1 MHAHVRRL
9 LAHGLARRAGTIRPC
24 LRSTQAVRTLATAH
38 PPQPSTHSDL
48 DEPLTDTPTSA
59 AAAARAAG
67 STTTTTSSST
77 TTTTPEMIA
86 LSEESFQA
94 QKRRL
99 LGSLDVLV
107 QIQNGPMEKNERSDL
122 DDIEVEYWT
131 NRVQSAIRDL
141 QQEST
146 RLRVAVIG
154 DSSGQDSLMD
164 LLMPSE
170 ENVRR
175 SAKET
180 GRVHRLRYG
189 PEYSASEETGAEILE
204 RAPIS
209 WLEGLGDEDGGE
221 IIEVSGYD
229 LDDLTMDDIVYNS
242 DLILLR
248 TDALRQLSLEE
259 EQRFLHRYRNK
270 SNIVIVVDMN
280 TTVTSSSSTD
290 QQQQQ
295 RQHAMTMAALKAN
308 LHRAVKST
316 SHGYSN
322 MQQQDRHIAGKILR
336 VSNPEPLPILLEL
349 PPRTVATE
357 SQHLETVGALQHL
370 VASTL
375 MDTPTTTATATTTT
389 TIHHRR
395 VALLTRARDLVTAGI
410 EAVEQRLVDRL
421 KTYARVD
428 QLSEQVT
435 SEIKRVS
442 ELERRRI
449 EDQVSRGNGS
459 GSGGGEMEQDVAT
472 MHRVLDHFFRHE
484 VPTWM
489 LVARSGEI
497 AERLEE
503 LWAAGCF
510 AETEHRMAYRLG
522 RLHQTA
528 LDVFWSTG
536 QALRQLHDQLQVE
549 GLPIGAK
556 AVRQDLEM
564 ACAGLDR
571 AREQV
576 QRGVKDKDAFVLS
589 NVVWKAR
596 STFGGPLNSLRQQQ
610 EQKQQQQQQQ
620 QQHAEA
626 KKAQDTQASIPPT
639 PPPSSHSS
647 SPSSSSSATSTPTST
662 YSASALDRLQRR
674 GQVALAQGLGIET
687 SAVATGVGLATQFPP
702 EVYLTSSAG
711 IALVGLGYMHLRWK
725 AAQAEFRAEADQV
738 AQQLKQELLE
748 TYEDQVQRTMVEPLT
763 NVVGLLDKNLGERL
777 LRSLDQ
783 RDVLKTIKQEAQ
795 GVEQIK
801 Y

>member
-1 MHAHVRRL
+1 MHAHARRL

-24 LRSTQAVRTLATAH
+24 FRSTQAMRTMATAH
-38 PPQPSTHSDL
+38 PSQPNTHSDL
-48 DEPLTDTPTSA
+48 DEPLTDTTTN
-59 AAAARAAG
+59 
-67 STTTTTSSST
+67 TTTAAKTTTAASST
-77 TTTTPEMIA
+77 TPAETA
-86 LSEESFQA
+86 ARSEESFQT

-99 LGSLDVLV
+99 LTSLDVLV

-131 NRVQSAIRDL
+131 KRVQSAIRDL
-141 QQEST
+141 QQE
-146 RLRVAVIG
+146 RGGLRVAVIG
-154 DSSGQDSLMD
+154 DSSGPDSLMD

-189 PEYSASEETGAEILE
+189 PEYSASEETAAEILE
-204 RAPIS
+204 HAPIS

-221 IIEVSGYD
+221 IVEVSGYD

-270 SNIVIVVDMN
+270 SNIVIVADMN
-280 TTVTSSSSTD
+280 TAADASTSSSYSSD
-290 QQQQQ
+290 QQ
-295 RQHAMTMAALKAN
+295 RQHALTVAALKAN

-322 MQQQDRHIAGKILR
+322 IQHYQRLGSSSSSSHQHHFAGKILR
-336 VSNPEPLPILLEL
+336 VANPDPLPILLEL
-349 PPRTVATE
+349 PPRLVSEA
-357 SQHLETVGALQHL
+357 QHLETVGALQHL

-375 MDTPTTTATATTTT
+375 MYSPAQDV
-389 TIHHRR
+389 HRR
-395 VALLTRARDLVTAGI
+395 AALLTRARDLVTAGI

-428 QLSEQVT
+428 QLSEHVT

-442 ELERRRI
+442 ELERTRM
-449 EDQVSRGNGS
+449 EQQVKA
-459 GSGGGEMEQDVAT
+459 GELEQDVAT
-472 MHRVLDHFFRHE
+472 MHKVLNHFFQKE

-497 AERLEE
+497 AERLEG

-528 LDVFWSTG
+528 QDVFWSTA
-536 QALRQLHDQLQVE
+536 QTMRQLSQQLQAE
-549 GLPIGAK
+549 GQPIGAK
-556 AVRQDLEM
+556 AVQQDLETV
-564 ACAGLDR
+564 CASLDK
-571 AREQV
+571 AREEV

-596 STFGGPLNSLRQQQ
+596 STFGGPLNTLRQQA
-610 EQKQQQQQQQ
+610 QQQQQQQ
-620 QQHAEA
+620 A
-626 KKAQDTQASIPPT
+626 KTKKEDSQTPIPST
-639 PPPSSHSS
+639 
-647 SPSSSSSATSTPTST
+647 SSSSSSSTTSTS
-662 YSASALDRLQRR
+662 SASVLDRLQRR

-738 AQQLKQELLE
+738 AQQLKQELLD
-748 TYEDQVQRTMVEPLT
+748 TYESQMQRTMVEPLT
-763 NVVGLLDKNLGERL
+763 NVVGLLDKHLGERL
-777 LRSLDQ
+777 VRSLDQ
-783 RDVLKTIKQEAQ
+783 REVLKSIKQDAQ
-795 GVEQIK
+795 GLDQVK